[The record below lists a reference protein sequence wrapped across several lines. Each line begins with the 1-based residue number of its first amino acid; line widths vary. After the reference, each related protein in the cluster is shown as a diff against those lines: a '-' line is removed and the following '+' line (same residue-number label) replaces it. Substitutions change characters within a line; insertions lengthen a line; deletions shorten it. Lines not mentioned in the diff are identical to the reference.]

1 MTPIAPPPV
10 EPTPSPLEWLA
21 ARSLLDDAPSPAA
34 SRPEVPPRR
43 RRSDDEAP
51 PAVDPASAPTAQRP
65 VAPPPVRV
73 DTGEATRGHRV
84 ADILAENGVS
94 PPTGSRRRRRYRDED
109 EGDDVL
115 ARVLGRS

>member
-1 MTPIAPPPV
+1 M
-10 EPTPSPLEWLA
+10 
-21 ARSLLDDAPSPAA
+21 LDAAPSPVSA
-34 SRPEVPPRR
+34 RPQVPPRR

-51 PAVDPASAPTAQRP
+51 PAVDPASAPTTQRP
-65 VAPPPVRV
+65 VAPPPVRPEL
-73 DTGEATRGHRV
+73 GEATRGHRV

-115 ARVLGRS
+115 ARVLGRN